1 METIRRLAN
10 RLGQN
15 VGPLQIAR
23 TDSLPFSP
31 RQRHTGA
38 VRNNA
43 ELLRATPFMPT
54 LFRFLT
60 VTAILV
66 SIVYGGL
73 YAVATFF
80 EPVQREVSRPLPG
93 VKVK

>member
-1 METIRRLAN
+1 
-10 RLGQN
+10 
-15 VGPLQIAR
+15 
-23 TDSLPFSP
+23 
-31 RQRHTGA
+31 
-38 VRNNA
+38 
-43 ELLRATPFMPT
+43 MPT

>member
-1 METIRRLAN
+1 MRA
-10 RLGQN
+10 
-15 VGPLQIAR
+15 PLQITR
-23 TDSLPFSP
+23 TDSLPFPP
-31 RQRHTGA
+31 RQSHTGT

-43 ELLRATPFMPT
+43 EQSRATPFMPT

-60 VTAILV
+60 VAGILV

-73 YAVATFF
+73 YAVAIYF
-80 EPVQREVSRPLPG
+80 EPVQHEVSRPLPG